1 MHRRSGSSGCE
12 ALHRGL
18 LKDRLT
24 SRYYASNGLTHWVAA
39 MTNRSTVVSR
49 TFLLGLTRYFCFE
62 ARSFPEF
69 TGRQPF
75 VREPSLRPTND
86 ATNYLGRNMELP
98 CNFGSRMGSLTAK
111 PEVQADYLFLQWAQD
126 PQEP

>member
-1 MHRRSGSSGCE
+1 MDKWLTELSSSG
-12 ALHRGL
+12 LRDISG
-18 LKDRLT
+18 
-24 SRYYASNGLTHWVAA
+24 
-39 MTNRSTVVSR
+39 
-49 TFLLGLTRYFCFE
+49 FE
-62 ARSFPEF
+62 AGSFPEL

-75 VREPSLRPTND
+75 LREPSLRPAND

-98 CNFGSRMGSLTAK
+98 CDFGSRMGSLTAK